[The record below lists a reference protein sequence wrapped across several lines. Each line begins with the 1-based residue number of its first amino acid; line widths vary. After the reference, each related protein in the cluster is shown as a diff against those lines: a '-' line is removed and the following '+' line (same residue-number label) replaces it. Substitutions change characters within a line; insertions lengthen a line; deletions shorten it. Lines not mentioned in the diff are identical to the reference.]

1 MANQIKLKRGLQKNL
16 PSNLQ
21 EGEIVITTDTN
32 KLYSKNGLLG
42 SNVEVSTTEPSNSG
56 VDVWLNPSGSTGTS
70 DLQSQIDVLN
80 SKLNVLDEKKV
91 NSCISIVGAN
101 DYTFPAPG
109 AAYSNYQ
116 QFPFDSTLFSS
127 GDAFERSGSTIVAKK
142 DCLALIMFSCNFDGQ
157 ETIQCMLR
165 RNQTICLMVDTP
177 ASGMTNTNTVTFLL
191 LLNSGDI
198 VDVTVGFG
206 NNTSHLARGQR
217 SYLNAISL
225 LTGDN

>member
-80 SKLNVLDEKKV
+80 SKLNAIQNIEVKACTLADGVTGEV
-91 NSCISIVGAN
+91 AAYRFGGNIVYIVGLAILSSVSTGRWNLICTIPFPPQYTNRTTDFSIENNGN
-101 DYTFPAPG
+101 DVATHARILNDG
-109 AAYSNYQ
+109 
-116 QFPFDSTLFSS
+116 TLSVYPTTTTLS
-127 GDAFERSGSTIVAKK
+127 GSGST
-142 DCLALIMFSCNFDGQ
+142 
-157 ETIQCMLR
+157 
-165 RNQTICLMVDTP
+165 
-177 ASGMTNTNTVTFLL
+177 
-191 LLNSGDI
+191 
-198 VDVTVGFG
+198 DVPFFITHF
-206 NNTSHLARGQR
+206 
-217 SYLNAISL
+217 YY
-225 LTGDN
+225 

>member
-1 MANQIKLKRGLQKNL
+1 MANQIKLKRGLQKNI

-56 VDVWLNPSGSTGTS
+56 VNVWLNPSGSTDVS
-70 DLQSQIDVLN
+70 VLQSQIDVLN
-80 SKLNVLDEKKV
+80 SKLNVLDEKKT
-91 NSCISIVGAN
+91 NSCISIVGAG

-109 AAYSNYQ
+109 GAYSNYQ

-127 GDAFERSGSTIVAKK
+127 GDAFERNGSTIVAKK

-157 ETIQCMLR
+157 ETIQCTLR
-165 RNQTICLMVDTP
+165 RNSTICLIVDTP
-177 ASGMTNTNTVTFLL
+177 ASGMTNTNTTIFLL
-191 LLNSGDI
+191 LLSAGDV